1 MKSKQIATYSL
12 MIALCLIL
20 TYVEVLIPFNFAI
33 PGVKLGLS
41 NIVVLYALY
50 NMDIKSAFCINLLR
64 ILLAGFLFAN
74 PITITYSLCGGFLSL
89 FAMILIKKV
98 QCLSLIS
105 ISITGALFHNIGQII
120 AAYFYLGSDKIIYY
134 LPFLLVSGLI
144 TGLLTGI
151 IGAIVVERTSNI

>member
-1 MKSKQIATYSL
+1 MKSKKIAKYGL

-50 NMDIKSAFCINLLR
+50 NFDIKSAFCINILR
-64 ILLAGFLFAN
+64 ILLAGFLFSN
-74 PITITYSLCGGFLSL
+74 PITIAYSISGGFLSL
-89 FAMILIKKV
+89 IAMILIKSVK
-98 QCLSLIS
+98 CLSVIS
-105 ISITGALFHNIGQII
+105 ISITGAIFHNIGQII
-120 AAYFYLGSDKIIYY
+120 AAYFLLGSDKIIYY
-134 LPFLLVSGLI
+134 LPFLLISGLV

-151 IGAIVVERTSNI
+151 VGAIVVERTSNI